1 MTTGESYQPSFLKLL
16 AALCLF
22 WTTAV
27 QAQGF
32 SEPPRVIHGKVVKLG
47 QGGGYQLFSGTMH
60 LRLVNKQNAAHELKV
75 DIPLRKA
82 GANGEFS
89 YRFEIDQET
98 APSSDKLEDTLV
110 VGTGAISYTIQSV
123 TIDGY
128 AASLLDP
135 SQVAEFSN
143 SFADRGKELRLDFKT
158 DFPTPDSDGDGI
170 PDWWERLYSLDPSNK
185 ADAILDTDGDGWN
198 NLKEFQLITN
208 PRTKNLSPMLQDSLL
223 VVTAGGSAGVYLPI
237 ADADTPAANIK
248 LTLLDTGGGG
258 LAWKRSGSAM
268 VAGNTFNYADIL
280 AGNIAIDVPIAFQ
293 KGTARLRIEDLS
305 TVGVGSQE
313 VSLLIDAFAP
323 NLRWL
328 GKPAVWLDAERLG
341 VAGPVTEW
349 ADLAT
354 AGRDGYQPAAS
365 RRPTSDGLGRVSFS
379 GGQFFYLDDKDLAL
393 EGDFTA
399 FMVFGP
405 GTVTASEEVLFSSS
419 ALKISLAPVTGS
431 GLGIFGPVVD
441 PRKTSSMGLQVLQNG
456 RQIISSTPIG
466 GSSAQ
471 FTLVSH
477 SLGSSLDVG
486 LGRRPQFGG
495 ATRFLS
501 QTSPLSPSSSFAT
514 IGAAQPLAATNAG
527 SAFSGSLREV
537 LFFERSLTAR
547 ERSLIQDYQ
556 SSRWDRVRV
565 WNYRGSTLPAVMR
578 GDDTVPNSMSGGE
591 SDDQITGGSKNDIL
605 RGGPGNNRLSG
616 GRGEDRFCFVSGGN
630 AEVITDF
637 SEQENDVIDL
647 TEVFTG
653 KTGAISQFLSVKT
666 VVTRGDGNLPR
677 VDSILQL
684 KHAGAGSVID
694 QTIALQGVA
703 IGNNDLPRLAG
714 LGKLQLGL
722 ARPISTGAPTLDI
735 PTSPVVYEAE
745 SAEGTVVTHNIS
757 ASDPID
763 GALAPVITPPSGTRF
778 PIGDTLVNVVAIN
791 SVGVVKTGTFT
802 VRVRVTVAPAIAT
815 APASQLVA
823 VGSAVEFSGSASG
836 GALSYRWLKNGGSI
850 ADAIGPSYTFAP
862 ASFASAGGYA
872 LKVSNTKGSVI
883 SSAAQL
889 GVVDTTVKRSILGT
903 GATASFTITT
913 AGNGLSYAWKKDDVD
928 LPPNARIMGG
938 TTKVLTIRNVTP
950 SDAGI
955 YTCVVTGP
963 GGTLSG
969 GANTLVVFSGKPEL
983 ITPVVMP
990 DAIVSGS
997 YSFSIPVND
1006 SANLMPTS
1014 YAAKGLPAG
1023 LICNTNTGVISGK
1036 PTVSKATPYAV
1047 MLKVSNA
1054 KGSSTATTTLKVHA
1068 LPSSLMGTFNGLAD
1082 RNTELSGPKMGGNL
1096 QGHGG
1101 RLSNLVISST
1111 GCFTGTLQ
1119 LEGESYSMPLG
1130 SRLDAVLN
1138 ANASATVRLV
1148 RGTAGDSIR
1157 DLILQFTINKDT
1169 GKLTGTLGDGGV
1181 GTHLNLQGWRQTA
1194 PTTGRAGAYTA
1205 TLDIQDQALVGDI
1218 AYPQGNGYLTL
1229 SVGATGVVTWNGRLA
1244 DGTAITGSSTV
1255 AANGD
1260 IPFHQLL
1267 YSASSA
1273 ATAGSVHGWL
1283 KIRDDSSTPPANSG
1297 KALLDGT
1304 IDWLKKGQTASSTTR
1319 SYKQGFPLHH
1329 LVVVGGRYTAP
1340 AAGQLLLGFADGGV
1354 GTSNA
1359 ILKFSEGGLTGPPPI
1374 IGSAMAANVGAVPV
1388 RITSINKV
1396 VMPTGAA
1403 NPATVSLTI
1412 TTSSGLMA
1420 GSFTLKN
1427 DPDPTDLSAPVA
1439 LLTRKANYA
1448 GVLVPRLGMAMG
1460 HFQLAE
1466 LPSLQ
1471 GAVKTTLS
1479 TSPIWSGQVVFE

>member
-1 MTTGESYQPSFLKLL
+1 MTTGDSYQTSFLKLI
-16 AALCLF
+16 AALCLL

-60 LRLVNKQNAAHELKV
+60 VKLINKQNAAHVLEV
-75 DIPLRKA
+75 DIPLRMA

-98 APSSDKLEDTLV
+98 APSSDKLADTLV
-110 VGTGAISYTIQSV
+110 VGTGALTYTIHSV
-123 TIDGY
+123 TINGY

-135 SQVAEFSN
+135 SQAAEIST

-170 PDWWERLYSLDPSNK
+170 PDWWERLYTLDPNNK
-185 ADAILDTDGDGWN
+185 ADALVDTDGDGWN
-198 NLKEFQLITN
+198 SLKEFQLSTN
-208 PRTKNLSPMLQDSLL
+208 PRTANLSPMLQDSLL

-237 ADADTPAANIK
+237 ADADTTAANIK
-248 LTLLDTGGGG
+248 LTLLNTGGSG
-258 LAWKRSGSAM
+258 LAWKRLGSAM
-268 VAGNTFNYADIL
+268 VVGNTFNYADIL
-280 AGNIAIDVPIAFQ
+280 AGSISIEVPIAFQ
-293 KGTARLRIEDLS
+293 KGIARLRIEDL
-305 TVGVGSQE
+305 TTADVAPQE
-313 VSLLIDAFAP
+313 VSVVIDAFAP

-341 VAGPVTEW
+341 AAGPVTEW
-349 ADLAT
+349 ADLAA

-393 EGDFTA
+393 DDDFTA
-399 FMVFGP
+399 FMVFGQ
-405 GTVTASEEVLFSSS
+405 GTVTASEQALFSSS
-419 ALKISLAPVTGS
+419 ALKISLAPIVGN
-431 GLGIFGPVVD
+431 
-441 PRKTSSMGLQVLQNG
+441 TSSMGLQVLQNG
-456 RQIISSTPIG
+456 RQITSPTPIG

-471 FTLVSH
+471 FTLMSH

-514 IGAAQPLAATNAG
+514 IGAAQPLAAANA
-527 SAFSGSLREV
+527 SSTFSGSLREV
-537 LFFERSLTAR
+537 LLFERSLTAR

-565 WNYRGSTLPAVMR
+565 WNYRGSTLPTVMH
-578 GDDTVPNSMSGGE
+578 GDDTVPNSISGGE
-591 SDDQITGGSKNDIL
+591 SDDQMNGGSKNDIL

-630 AEVITDF
+630 ADVITDF

-653 KTGAISQFLSVKT
+653 KTGPISQFLSVKT
-666 VVTRGDGNLPR
+666 VITRGDGNLPR

-722 ARPISTGAPTLDI
+722 ARPISTGGPTLDL
-735 PTSPVVYEAE
+735 PTLPVVYEAE

-815 APASQLVA
+815 SPASQLVA

-850 ADAIGPSYTFAP
+850 ADAIGPSYTLP
-862 ASFASAGGYA
+862 SASIPSAGEYT
-872 LKVSNTKGSVI
+872 LKVINAMGSVI
-883 SSAAQL
+883 SSDAQL
-889 GVVDTTVKRSILGT
+889 GVVDTAVKTSILGT

-913 AGNGLSYAWKKDDVD
+913 AGNGLSYVWKKDEVD
-928 LPPNARIMGG
+928 LPTNARIMGG
-938 TTKVLTIRNVTP
+938 STKALTIRNVTP

-969 GANTLVVFSGKPEL
+969 GSNTLVVFSQKPEIL
-983 ITPVVMP
+983 TPVAMP

-1006 SANLMPTS
+1006 SSTLMPTA
-1014 YAAKGLPAG
+1014 YAVTGLPAG
-1023 LICNTNTGVISGK
+1023 LTCNATTGVISGK
-1036 PTVSKATPYAV
+1036 PTISKATPYAV
-1047 MLKVSNA
+1047 TLKASNA
-1054 KGSSTATTTLKVHA
+1054 KGSTTATSTLKVHA
-1068 LPSSLMGTFNGLAD
+1068 LPSSLTGTFNGLAD
-1082 RNTELSGPKMGGNL
+1082 RNTGLSGPKAGGNL

-1111 GCFTGTLQ
+1111 GSFTGTLQ
-1119 LEGESYSMPLG
+1119 LEEESYSMPSG
-1130 SRLDAVLN
+1130 SRLNTMLN

-1148 RGTAGDSIR
+1148 RGTAGDSIP
-1157 DLILQFTINKDT
+1157 DLTLQFTINKDS

-1181 GTHLNLQGWRQTA
+1181 GTPLNLQGWRQTT

-1205 TLDIQDQALVGDI
+1205 ALDIRDQALVGDM

-1229 SVGATGVVTWNGRLA
+1229 NVSATGVVTWGGRLA

-1267 YSASSA
+1267 YSTDSA
-1273 ATAGSVHGWL
+1273 ATAGSARGWV
-1283 KIRDDSSTPPANSG
+1283 KIGDDSSTPPANGG

-1304 IDWLKKGQTASSTTR
+1304 IDWLKKGQPASSTTR
-1319 SYKQGFPLHH
+1319 SYKQGFPLHQ
-1329 LVVVGGRYTAP
+1329 LVVAGGRYTPP
-1340 AAGQLLLGFADGGV
+1340 ATGQMLLGFVDGGV
-1354 GTSNA
+1354 GTTNA
-1359 ILKFSEGGLTGPPPI
+1359 TLKFSEGGLTGPPPI
-1374 IGSAMAANVGAVPV
+1374 VGAVMAANVGAIPV
-1388 RITSINKV
+1388 RITSRNTV
-1396 VMPTGAA
+1396 VMPAGSA
-1403 NPATVSLTI
+1403 NPAAVSLTI
-1412 TTSSGLMA
+1412 AASSGLMT
-1420 GSFTLKN
+1420 GSFMLKN
-1427 DPDPTDLSAPVA
+1427 DPDPTDISAPVA

-1448 GVLVPRLGMAMG
+1448 GVLVPRLSIGMG
-1460 HFQLAE
+1460 QFQLVE

-1471 GAVKTTLS
+1471 GAVKATLS
-1479 TSPIWSGQVVFE
+1479 TSPIWSGQVIFE